1 MAEASKKPYVFSL
14 LRLLSVMFLL
24 GLIIGPAFY
33 EGWLSSLCDAYSA
46 LFVLGGTCAILL
58 YSFEGAF
65 LRFIPRSFS
74 LAFCRNRV
82 ADPEFATIAKA
93 GSRYVIATG
102 AVGSIIGFVA
112 MLQNLSDPSGVGKG
126 MAVVVL
132 SLLYGVFLSE
142 LVFIPLAK
150 AYSDDDSDSHSD
162 VVPTWRN
169 MGVGGASLTVL
180 LGCFAVLLVCLN

>member
-1 MAEASKKPYVFSL
+1 MADASKKPYVFSL
-14 LRLLSVMFLL
+14 TRLLSVMFLL
-24 GLIIGPAFY
+24 GLIIGPALY
-33 EGWLSSLCDAYSA
+33 EGWLASLCDAYSA

-58 YSFEGAF
+58 YSFEGSF
-65 LRFIPRSFS
+65 LRFIPRSFL
-74 LAFCRNRV
+74 LAFCKNRV

-102 AVGSIIGFVA
+102 AVGSIVGFVA
-112 MLQNLSDPSGVGKG
+112 MLQNLADPSGLGKG

-132 SLLYGVFLSE
+132 SLLYSVFLSE